1 MTGRPRTTAR
11 RPGIPVP
18 STRAARAA
26 EKERREMGLA
36 CAEARRLVGA
46 TFREA
51 RLAAGVTQREVHE
64 RTGIDI
70 ASLSRIEN
78 GQGNPSL
85 DTLAKMARAIGRT
98 LPDLFAPRP

>member
-1 MTGRPRTTAR
+1 MDR
-11 RPGIPVP
+11 
-18 STRAARAA
+18 
-26 EKERREMGLA
+26 A

>member
-1 MTGRPRTTAR
+1 MDR
-11 RPGIPVP
+11 
-18 STRAARAA
+18 
-26 EKERREMGLA
+26 A

-46 TFREA
+46 AFREA

-78 GQGNPSL
+78 GRGNPSL
-85 DTLAKMARAIGRT
+85 DTLAKMARAIGRA
-98 LPDLFAPRP
+98 LPDLFAPRS